1 VEGNYPPVAM
11 IELSAKPERTYAL
24 VVGIEKYQESHWNV
38 GGQADDAIKFAQWLG
53 DRGVPRDN
61 IRLCL
66 SPLEEIEHSELTIE
80 EATEHKIADL
90 ITGWLSEKQGDLLY
104 LFWAGHGLI
113 TSTRNRRLLCA
124 DATKQNWQNLDLDSL
139 LTYLSS
145 DRFKIQ
151 RHICI
156 IDACA
161 NYILESHGRPT
172 NLGGKT
178 FPSGKPRTEIQ
189 QFVLLAAGEGETAK
203 VNTGEKTGYFSQV
216 VREALTEESNGK
228 FPPNMEA
235 IAEKVKQ
242 RFETLDKKQMP
253 TSTYLHHQG
262 WDGDKED
269 YYFNQP
275 SPKNSNNDLSVF
287 SETPVFAQK
296 INELNDTD
304 LETLADILKRSGRV
318 SKINSRRALCISIQL
333 DPSDIDFIENSSAR
347 DFATQLVS
355 QLSESRNFPALSKL
369 CETITPSVPGF
380 KSELNSIQKK
390 YKL

>member
-1 VEGNYPPVAM
+1 M

-53 DRGVPRDN
+53 SRGVPKDN

-80 EATEHKIADL
+80 EATEHKIAAL

-124 DATKQNWQNLDLDSL
+124 DATKRNWQNLDLDSL
-139 LTYLSS
+139 LIYLSS
-145 DRFKIQ
+145 DSFKIQ
-151 RHICI
+151 HHICI

-161 NYILESHGRPT
+161 NYILESNGRPT

-178 FPSGKPRTEIQ
+178 FPSGKPRTESQ
-189 QFVLLAAGEGETAK
+189 QFVLLAAREGETAK

-216 VREALTEESNGK
+216 VREALAEEFNSN
-228 FPPNMEA
+228 FPPNMDA

-242 RFETLDKKQMP
+242 RFKTLDKKQMP
-253 TSTYLHHQG
+253 IYFYRKG
-262 WDGDKED
+262 WDGDEED
-269 YYFNQP
+269 YHL
-275 SPKNSNNDLSVF
+275 PKNSNNLSAS
-287 SETPVFAQK
+287 SEIPVLAK
-296 INELNDTD
+296 EIKELEPNDIA
-304 LETLADILKRSGRV
+304 TLADILKRSGRV
-318 SKINSRRALCISIQL
+318 SKIDSRRALCISIQL
-333 DPSDIDFIENSSAR
+333 DPSDIDFIENSSPR

-355 QLSESRNFPALSKL
+355 QLYESRNFPALSKL

-380 KSELNSIQKK
+380 KSELNFIQKK
-390 YKL
+390 INCN

>member
-1 VEGNYPPVAM
+1 M
-11 IELSAKPERTYAL
+11 IELNAKPELTYGL
-24 VVGIEKYQESHWNV
+24 VVGIEKYLETAWSV
-38 GGQADDAIKFAQWLG
+38 PGGGPADDAIKFAQWLSA
-53 DRGVPRDN
+53 RGVPKDN

-66 SPLEEIEHSELTIE
+66 SPLEDIEHSELTIE

-90 ITGWLSEKQGDLLY
+90 ITGWLSEKKGDLLY

-124 DATKQNWQNLDLDSL
+124 DSTKQNWQNLDLNSL
-139 LTYLSS
+139 LIYLSS
-145 DRFKIQ
+145 DSFKIKH
-151 RHICI
+151 HICI

-161 NYILESHGRPT
+161 NYILESNGRPT
-172 NLGGKT
+172 NIGGKT
-178 FPSGKPRTEIQ
+178 FPSGKPRTESQ
-189 QFVLLAAGEGETAK
+189 QFVLQATREGEKAK

-216 VREALTEESNGK
+216 VREALAEESNGK

-253 TSTYLHHQG
+253 TRLYRKG
-262 WDGDKED
+262 WDGDEED
-269 YYFNQP
+269 DYL
-275 SPKNSNNDLSVF
+275 PKNSHNNLSAS
-287 SETPVFAQK
+287 SEIPVLAK
-296 INELNDTD
+296 EIKELEPTD
-304 LETLADILKRSGRV
+304 IETLADILKRSGRV

-355 QLSESRNFPALSKL
+355 QLYESRNFPALSKL
-369 CETITPSVPGF
+369 CETITPNVPGF
-380 KSELNSIQKK
+380 KSE
-390 YKL
+390 

>member
-1 VEGNYPPVAM
+1 LECPRRWA
-11 IELSAKPERTYAL
+11 
-24 VVGIEKYQESHWNV
+24 
-38 GGQADDAIKFAQWLG
+38 ADDAIKFAQWLSA
-53 DRGVPRDN
+53 RGVPRDN

-66 SPLEEIEHSELTIE
+66 SPLEDIEHSELTIE

-90 ITGWLSEKQGDLLY
+90 ITGWLSEKKGDLLY

-145 DRFKIQ
+145 DSFKIQ

-161 NYILESHGRPT
+161 NYILESQGRPT

-178 FPSGKPRTEIQ
+178 FPSGKPRTESQ
-189 QFVLLAAGEGETAK
+189 QFVLLATREGEKAK

-216 VREALTEESNGK
+216 VREALAEESNGK

-242 RFETLDKKQMP
+242 RFSTLDKKQTP
-253 TSTYLHHQG
+253 IYWYRQG
-262 WDGDKED
+262 WNGDEEYD
-269 YYFNQP
+269 YF
-275 SPKNSNNDLSVF
+275 PKNSHNNLSVA
-287 SETPVFAQK
+287 SDIPVLVEGMK
-296 INELNDTD
+296 DLNHAD

-318 SKINSRRALCISIQL
+318 SQINSRRALCISIQL
-333 DPSDIDFIENSSAR
+333 DPSDIDFIENSSPR

-355 QLSESRNFPALSKL
+355 LLSESHNFPALSKL

-380 KSELNSIQKK
+380 KSELNLIKK
-390 YKL
+390 NLNFY